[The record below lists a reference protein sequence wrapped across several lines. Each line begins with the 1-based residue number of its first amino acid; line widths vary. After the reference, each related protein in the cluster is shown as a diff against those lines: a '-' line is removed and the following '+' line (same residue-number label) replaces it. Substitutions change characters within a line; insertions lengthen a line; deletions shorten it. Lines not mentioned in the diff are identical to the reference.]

1 MRSQPRYIPV
11 RADILWLV
19 GVVAFH
25 YAGMFLAGKLIPE
38 DAIFLDWS
46 LMAIWFSALAA
57 IDLVAV
63 ILLLGTRGAK
73 FLTITM
79 YCSCAWSIGLAVEAV
94 LSSDSLIQL
103 DRYAQVAIFIAI
115 LASLAWGVRKCW
127 ESRPPL
133 S

>member
-1 MRSQPRYIPV
+1 M
-11 RADILWLV
+11 RADILWLI

-25 YAGMFLAGKLIPE
+25 YVGMLLVGALIPTQVVY
-38 DAIFLDWS
+38 LDWG
-46 LMAIWFSALAA
+46 LMALWFCAMGA
-57 IDLVAV
+57 IDLFAV

-79 YCSCAWSIGLAVEAV
+79 YCSCAWSTGLALEAV
-94 LSSDSLIQL
+94 LSSDFLIQL